1 MSDQPERLS
10 ALNGLVKPG
19 IFGREIAGG
28 PGITLSERPYLSI
41 IQVAAYAETAV
52 ETGAVIQ
59 DLLGVAPPTEPNRLI
74 LAGSIQICWIG
85 PHKWWIVDTNQR
97 HSADSLARQL
107 GASAAVTA
115 QGHGRSC
122 IRLSGLNARDLLAKG
137 CTLDFHASR
146 FSAGHCAQ
154 TSLGHVNAL
163 INYIDDE
170 PTFDL
175 FVLRSYAVSFW
186 EWTTDAAREFGYKVI
201 PS

>member
-1 MSDQPERLS
+1 M
-10 ALNGLVKPG
+10 
-19 IFGREIAGG
+19 
-28 PGITLSERPYLSI
+28 
-41 IQVAAYAETAV
+41 
-52 ETGAVIQ
+52 
-59 DLLGVAPPTEPNRLI
+59 
-74 LAGSIQICWIG
+74 
-85 PHKWWIVDTNQR
+85 
-97 HSADSLARQL
+97 
-107 GASAAVTA
+107 
-115 QGHGRSC
+115 
-122 IRLSGLNARDLLAKG
+122 AKG

-186 EWTTDAAREFGYKVI
+186 EWTTDAAQEFGYKVI